1 MPRHQDPKLRQKSN
15 SFPLWMFV
23 GAAVLIVAALAIW
36 FVQNADTGEGKIG
49 PRLAVNTEKIDLG
62 KQPFDKTVR
71 AEFKVTNTGDRNLN
85 LDATSPIR
93 VVEGC

>member
-1 MPRHQDPKLRQKSN
+1 MPKHYDPKLRHKQN
-15 SFPLWMFV
+15 SFPIWMFV

-36 FVQNADTGEGKIG
+36 FSQNADTGEGKVG
-49 PRLAVNTEKIDLG
+49 PRLVLNTERIDLG

-93 VVEGC
+93 VIEGC